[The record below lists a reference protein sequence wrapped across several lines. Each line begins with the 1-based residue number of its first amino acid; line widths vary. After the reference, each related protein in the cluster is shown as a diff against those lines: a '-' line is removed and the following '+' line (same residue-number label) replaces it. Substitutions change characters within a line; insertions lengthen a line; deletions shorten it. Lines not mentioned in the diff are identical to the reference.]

1 MWPPIYIFLSFNFD
15 SRVGDSPIP
24 GSGAYAVN
32 GIGAAAATGDGDVMM
47 RFLPSFVAVEA
58 LRNGKSV
65 QKAAQLAI
73 HRVRE
78 FYPKFFGGIIVVN
91 AHGDYSAA
99 CNGMEEFPYSVASA
113 NDGGVQVKS
122 VPCQ

>member
-1 MWPPIYIFLSFNFD
+1 MYFFVSI
-15 SRVGDSPIP
+15 

-47 RFLPSFVAVEA
+47 RFLPSFIAVEA

-73 HRVRE
+73 HRIRE
-78 FYPKFFGGIIVVN
+78 FYPKFFGGIIVLN
-91 AHGDYSAA
+91 ANGVYSAA
-99 CNGMEEFPYSVASA
+99 CNGMEKFPFSVASI
-113 NDGGVQVKS
+113 NENGGDVQLKTVL
-122 VPCQ
+122 CQ